1 MFLWLF
7 PSSATLGLSDR
18 SYEFSASV
26 IALRKWTYRCPY
38 CWVSLHQRPLLD
50 SGAAGGG
57 AVTYC
62 YRSLSCDG
70 HSLVLC
76 GCLCLLVRAT
86 SVWLECT
93 FAEHSAV
100 CFVPMGMRPFSFLD
114 PGALYALAV
123 PDFTLRKWFYLR
135 SIVQCVL
142 NLLGSVCSCTALLV
156 SLLSNGR
163 RLRSLFAHGHWAVRA
178 SPSTFAAG
186 YALLVVRAVHAL
198 LLARLVGLESCTS
211 GECTFLC
218 LGSESFVC

>member
-1 MFLWLF
+1 MFPWLF
-7 PSSATLGLSDR
+7 PSGATLGLSDR

-26 IALRKWTYRCPY
+26 IALRKWAYRCPY
-38 CWVSLHQRPLLD
+38 CWVSLHQRSLLV

-76 GCLCLLVRAT
+76 GCLCLLVARNIGLVRVHICRAKRCVLRT
-86 SVWLECT
+86 DGH
-93 FAEHSAV
+93 A
-100 CFVPMGMRPFSFLD
+100 PFSFLD

-123 PDFTLRKWFYLR
+123 PDFTLRREFYLR
-135 SIVQCVL
+135 SIVRCVL
-142 NLLGSVCSCTALLV
+142 NLLKSVCSCTALLV
-156 SLLSNGR
+156 SLLSSGR

-198 LLARLVGLESCTS
+198 LIARLVGLESCAS

>member
-1 MFLWLF
+1 M
-7 PSSATLGLSDR
+7 
-18 SYEFSASV
+18 
-26 IALRKWTYRCPY
+26 RKWSYRCPY
-38 CWVSLHQRPLLD
+38 CWVSLHQRSLLV

-76 GCLCLLVRAT
+76 GCLCLLVARNIGLVRVHVCRA
-86 SVWLECT
+86 
-93 FAEHSAV
+93 SAV
-100 CFVPMGMRPFSFLD
+100 CLVPMGMRPFPFSIRVPCTHSLCRILLCEGGSTCAQSFN
-114 PGALYALAV
+114 AC
-123 PDFTLRKWFYLR
+123 
-135 SIVQCVL
+135 SM
-142 NLLGSVCSCTALLV
+142 LLGSVCSCIALPV
-156 SLLSNGR
+156 SVLSSGR
-163 RLRSLFAHGHWAVRA
+163 SLRSLFAHGHWAVRT

-218 LGSESFVC
+218 LGSESFGC

>member
-1 MFLWLF
+1 MFPWLF
-7 PSSATLGLSDR
+7 PSIATLGLSDR

-38 CWVSLHQRPLLD
+38 CWVSLHQRSLLD

-93 FAEHSAV
+93 FAEQSAV
-100 CFVPMGMRPFSFLD
+100 CFVPMGMRPFPFSIRVPCTHSLCRILLCESGSTCAPSFNACSISLD
-114 PGALYALAV
+114 PFAAALR
-123 PDFTLRKWFYLR
+123 FW
-135 SIVQCVL
+135 
-142 NLLGSVCSCTALLV
+142 